1 MTEGEAVEEP
11 GMEKF
16 ATQPVPGV
24 PYVASSVT
32 FAEEPDREKLQFM
45 PVASSNISGCFPS
58 LQAHL
63 KLQKLSYRI
72 VRTSSRITV
81 HGKQRNRCW
90 RRTNQQ
96 IGF

>member
-45 PVASSNISGCFPS
+45 PVASSNISGLFSKSSSPFKATKVE
-58 LQAHL
+58 LQDCQDL
-63 KLQKLSYRI
+63 KPNH
-72 VRTSSRITV
+72 RTR
-81 HGKQRNRCW
+81 KAAQPLLEAN
-90 RRTNQQ
+90 
-96 IGF
+96 